1 MPALNCRWLRKI
13 AVPPAPTWAGSTWA
27 TLLLSVFCVL
37 VTTPARAADE
47 LLTQLAQ
54 QFEKR
59 PVLRAEFVQ
68 SKAMAAFKKP
78 LMTRGRLVFVR
89 GKGVLW
95 QIEAPLSLSYVL
107 TDERIVEIAAD
118 GTKQTRSA
126 QDLPGL
132 AQVSRIF
139 RALLGA
145 QTSALQDVFTSK
157 AEGKLEAWQLTL
169 QPKPSPVGQF
179 MRQITLEGG
188 RYVECIRIEEGNGD
202 VTTISFRNSTEAAMP
217 SAEELARLDSR

>member
-1 MPALNCRWLRKI
+1 MPALIRRWLRKI
-13 AVPPAPTWAGSTWA
+13 AVSPAPTWA
-27 TLLLSVFCVL
+27 VL
-37 VTTPARAADE
+37 MLAACCQFVTAPARAADE
-47 LLTQLAQ
+47 LLAQLAQ

-59 PVLRAEFVQ
+59 PVVRAEFVQ

-78 LMTRGRLVFVR
+78 LVTRGRLVFVR

-95 QIEAPLSLSYVL
+95 QIEAPLSLGYVL

-118 GTKQTRSA
+118 GTKQMRSA

-132 AQVSRIF
+132 AQVGRVF

-169 QPKPSPVGQF
+169 QPKPGPVGQF

-188 RYVECIRIEEGNGD
+188 RYVERIRIEEGNGD
-202 VTTISFRNSTEAAMP
+202 ITIISFRNSTEATMP
-217 SAEELARLDSR
+217 SAEEVARLDSR

>member
-1 MPALNCRWLRKI
+1 MRFHLK
-13 AVPPAPTWAGSTWA
+13 
-27 TLLLSVFCVL
+27 
-37 VTTPARAADE
+37 
-47 LLTQLAQ
+47 
-54 QFEKR
+54 EKR
-59 PVLRAEFVQ
+59 FDVSRQGPSRH
-68 SKAMAAFKKP
+68 KP
-78 LMTRGRLVFVR
+78 DADTHHHEQRGAR
-89 GKGVLW
+89 
-95 QIEAPLSLSYVL
+95 QHH
-107 TDERIVEIAAD
+107 
-118 GTKQTRSA
+118 A